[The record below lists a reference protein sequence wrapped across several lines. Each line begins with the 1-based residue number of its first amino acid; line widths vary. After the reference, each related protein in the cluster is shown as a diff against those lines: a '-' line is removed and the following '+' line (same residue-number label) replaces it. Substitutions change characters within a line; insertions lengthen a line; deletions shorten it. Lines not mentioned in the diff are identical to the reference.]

1 MKTSKHPKLANG
13 QPAISCFN
21 LSWAELKRRND
32 LAHER
37 ANAQTKEL
45 PKDLP
50 DLELIGRYA
59 EIARAIMWHTDFPAG
74 LKLLVCDTELF
85 EVAARLQTDLQ
96 DANGGQGLDFW
107 DYGYV
112 ADLLRELLSERHLPK
127 GDRLC
132 LKRALAWV
140 EERGNGLRDYSQ
152 E

>member
-21 LSWAELKRRND
+21 LNWAELKRRND
-32 LAHER
+32 VAHQR
-37 ANAQTKEL
+37 AAKEARELSKGQPEQALLEQYAQV
-45 PKDLP
+45 
-50 DLELIGRYA
+50 
-59 EIARAIMWHTDFPAG
+59 ARSILWHTDFADG
-74 LKLLVCDTELF
+74 LRLLVCDRELF
-85 EVAARLQTDLQ
+85 EVAAGLPLDLEG
-96 DANGGQGLDFW
+96 ANGEQPLDFW

-112 ADLLRELLSERHLPK
+112 ADLLRELLATQGLPK

-140 EERGNGLRDYSQ
+140 EEKGSGLRDYAL

>member
-13 QPAISCFN
+13 QPAISCIN

-32 LAHER
+32 LAHQQAEEKTR
-37 ANAQTKEL
+37 VLVKEE
-45 PKDLP
+45 PSQDAVTH
-50 DLELIGRYA
+50 YA
-59 EIARAIMWHTDFPAG
+59 AVACFAMWHTDFPAG
-74 LKLLVCDTELF
+74 LKMMVCDTELF
-85 EVAARLQTDLQ
+85 EVAARLPMDLL
-96 DANGGQGLDFW
+96 DANGGEPLDFW

-112 ADLLRELLSERHLPK
+112 ADVLRELLTERSLPK

-140 EERGNGLRDYSQ
+140 EERGSGLRDYSQ